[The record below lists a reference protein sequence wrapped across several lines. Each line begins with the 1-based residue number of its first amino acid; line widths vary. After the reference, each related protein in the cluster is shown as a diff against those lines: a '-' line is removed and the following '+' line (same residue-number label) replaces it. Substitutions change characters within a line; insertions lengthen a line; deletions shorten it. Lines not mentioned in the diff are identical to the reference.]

1 MLSGRGGDYWSL
13 EGPELIQAPK
23 RTRIMGM
30 MIEQRMLHM
39 SLLYKV
45 NRLAVLAVQVR
56 VQVDPMMRF
65 SSSIKSSS
73 LSSESDSEEL
83 YW

>member
-1 MLSGRGGDYWSL
+1 
-13 EGPELIQAPK
+13 
-23 RTRIMGM
+23 MGM

-65 SSSIKSSS
+65 PSSIKSSS